1 MQNIILKSQPTNSIW
16 TICIHYN
23 TICKIQ
29 YKDVHTY
36 DICNQ
41 NNKYIT
47 STNFKKTDRSP
58 HNAGIKL
65 YNKLP
70 NAIKMLENTKFKTEL
85 KTYLINKELN
95 TLQEL

>member
-1 MQNIILKSQPTNSIW
+1 VHN
-16 TICIHYN
+16 YN
-23 TICKIQ
+23 TR
-29 YKDVHTY
+29 
-36 DICNQ
+36 NQ

-70 NAIKMLENTKFKTEL
+70 NAIKMLENAKFKTEL
-85 KTYLINKELN
+85 KTYLVNKELY